1 MEEFKSAAKFQP
13 VAQTQI
19 DEFMKEWPAMRRW
32 AAGRPVTPHR
42 LRKLYATLLLKCYN
56 THPLGADEFLKR
68 AFNHRNAATKVYFP
82 PSEQLIQ
89 IGGSSGG
96 GGEVGL

>member
-1 MEEFKSAAKFQP
+1 
-13 VAQTQI
+13 
-19 DEFMKEWPAMRRW
+19 MRRW